1 MKKYTDSITQYL
13 HKELENAAVCYLRAG
28 LELFHKARKISGL
41 NSQAALGNLGIAV
54 ELMLK
59 AFIVKS
65 NPLLLFRGMPIELQV
80 LFACPDSLPS
90 DFNWRPYDIDLR
102 SFKYATKELDES
114 ISLFYVLLP
123 EYKQELYSY
132 FQLLSRYRNASVH
145 SALPSFQNYEV
156 ERFAFL
162 ALHLLSI
169 LQSREIISKFG
180 HISTKD
186 DKQFLSAFKIEQID
200 RVKKKIE
207 DAKEKSKHIP
217 TGRSSLSVD
226 GWESYVTQ
234 CPICESDGVLSGYT
248 DIHVEG
254 PEEDVDVS
262 LDFFADGF
270 TCEDCGLQLV
280 DTEELELSGIDLHYD
295 RSGDLDSWYKEQYEP
310 DPSEYL

>member
-1 MKKYTDSITQYL
+1 MKKYADSITQYL
-13 HKELENAAVCYLRAG
+13 HEELKNSAVHYLRAG
-28 LELFHKARKISGL
+28 LELFHKARKTSSL
-41 NSQAALGNLGIAV
+41 NIQVALGNLGIAV

-65 NPLLLFRGMPIELQV
+65 SPLLLFKGMPIELQV
-80 LFACPDSLPS
+80 LFACPDSLPR
-90 DFNWRPYDIDLR
+90 DFNRRPYDIDLR
-102 SFKYATKELDES
+102 SFKYETKGLDEC

-123 EYKQELYSY
+123 EHKQELYSH

-162 ALHLLSI
+162 ALRLLLI
-169 LQSREIISKFG
+169 LQSLKIISEFG

-186 DKQFLSAFKIEQID
+186 DKQFLSAFKIERID
-200 RVKKKIE
+200 RVKNKIE

-254 PEEDVDVS
+254 PEEDLDAS

-270 TCEDCGLQLV
+270 TCEDCGLQLD
-280 DTEELELSGIDLHYD
+280 DTEELKLAGIDLHYD
-295 RSGDLDSWYKEQYEP
+295 RSSYLGSLYK
-310 DPSEYL
+310 